1 MHSSNLPLTAV
12 IMAGGKGERFWP
24 KSRVRCPKQFL
35 SLTGDGETML
45 QKTFKRVSRLVPPEQ
60 VYVVT
65 NGEYME
71 LVKSQLPEV
80 PEGNLLREPAARNTA
95 PCIAL
100 AAAVIAKRCGDALML
115 VLPADH
121 LVRHEPICA
130 DVLGR
135 AAAAAAE
142 KEFGKVDILVNC
154 AGSAKNAGVLNMTDE
169 EWDFTIATDLT
180 SVFKMTRAFANIM
193 KKNNYG
199 RIINIASMYGLVGN
213 TALDTVAYHSSKGGV
228 VNFTRAVAAE
238 LAKYN
243 ITCNAICPGYFD
255 TELTHDTLITEDF
268 TNYMKATV
276 PLGRYGHEG
285 ELNAAAIFL
294 ASKEASYVT
303 GVILP
308 VDGGYTC
315 V

>member
-1 MHSSNLPLTAV
+1 MARGFAKQGADLVILARRLERLEELKEELEKEYEGIKILPIKCDVTLTED
-12 IMAGGKGERFWP
+12 I
-24 KSRVRCPKQFL
+24 
-35 SLTGDGETML
+35 D
-45 QKTFKRVSRLVPPEQ
+45 
-60 VYVVT
+60 
-65 NGEYME
+65 
-71 LVKSQLPEV
+71 
-80 PEGNLLREPAARNTA
+80 
-95 PCIAL
+95 
-100 AAAVIAKRCGDALML
+100 
-115 VLPADH
+115 
-121 LVRHEPICA
+121 
-130 DVLGR
+130 
-135 AAAAAAE
+135 AAAAKAKE
-142 KEFGKVDILVNC
+142 EFGKVDILVNC

-169 EWDFTIATDLT
+169 EWDFTISTDQT

-193 KKNNYG
+193 KENNYG

-255 TELTHDTLITEDF
+255 TELTHDTLITDDF
-268 TNYMKATV
+268 TAYMKATV

-285 ELNAAAIFL
+285 ELNAGAIFL
-294 ASKEASYVT
+294 ASDEASYVT

-308 VDGGYTC
+308 IDGGYTA